1 MEMIWY
7 QPAHFIPDLPDF
19 SSKEME
25 FNMNI
30 FKAFVENP
38 PSKPFLFSKQTS
50 VTTQNWLLLVKF
62 DRFFYDPLSEMKE
75 FMIILVSI
83 VALIFPCNVVKTV
96 YFLKI
101 GTFC

>member
-75 FMIILVSI
+75 FMIIVVSR
-83 VALIFPCNVVKTV
+83 K
-96 YFLKI
+96 
-101 GTFC
+101 